1 LGWDGAIYEVYT
13 INYHPGYSI
22 YMMCECE
29 TVIHNIVYAGGSGR
43 RGRAN
48 DMQKADLVLRR
59 EWPDVAKALQP
70 AEFIGPGLLALAGHT
85 VDEFLGRV
93 KMPAA

>member
-1 LGWDGAIYEVYT
+1 
-13 INYHPGYSI
+13 
-22 YMMCECE
+22 
-29 TVIHNIVYAGGSGR
+29 
-43 RGRAN
+43 
-48 DMQKADLVLRR
+48 MQKADLVLRR

-85 VDEFLGRV
+85 VDEFLGRA